1 MSVRPEV
8 FEEVLTKQCKCSEPA
23 VLRVTKSGPNEGR
36 EFWTCENRMC
46 DFFQW
51 NSKSVARA
59 RKQER
64 MAKMAVE
71 TPQKKEEEQEEEIDE
86 EPPRKMCKIVIDDET
101 TLTIPRDRL
110 TKLLFD

>member
-8 FEEVLTKQCKCSEPA
+8 FEEVLAKQCKCKQPA

-36 EFWTCENRMC
+36 EFWTCNDRVCE
-46 DFFQW
+46 FFQW
-51 NSKSVARA
+51 NGPSAKRIQKMARMA
-59 RKQER
+59 IETPSKQED
-64 MAKMAVE
+64 
-71 TPQKKEEEQEEEIDE
+71 EEEDEVEE

-110 TKLLFD
+110 AKLLFD

>member
-8 FEEVLTKQCKCSEPA
+8 FEEVLGKQCKCNEA
-23 VLRVTKSGPNEGR
+23 AILRTTKSGPNEGR
-36 EFWTCENRMC
+36 QFWTCKDRVC

-51 NSKSVARA
+51 HSKSVAKA
-59 RKQER
+59 RKEQR
-64 MAKMAVE
+64 LAHMAIE
-71 TPQKKEEEQEEEIDE
+71 TPPKQEEDDDKIEE

>member
-8 FEEVLTKQCKCSEPA
+8 FEEVLAKQCKCLEPA

-59 RKQER
+59 RKEQR
-64 MAKMAVE
+64 LAHMAIE
-71 TPQKKEEEQEEEIDE
+71 TPPKKEEDDDVIEV
-86 EPPRKMCKIVIDDET
+86 EPPRMMCKIVIDDEW

-110 TKLLFD
+110 AKLLFD

>member
-8 FEEVLTKQCKCSEPA
+8 FKEVLTKQCKCEQPA
-23 VLRVTKSGPNEGR
+23 ILRVTKSGPNEGR
-36 EFWTCENRMC
+36 EFWTCNDRVC

-51 NSKSVARA
+51 NSPSVAKA
-59 RKQER
+59 RK
-64 MAKMAVE
+64 MARMAVE
-71 TPQKKEEEQEEEIDE
+71 TPPKKTDDEDEEIEED
-86 EPPRKMCKIVIDDET
+86 EPPRKMCKIVIDGET

>member
-8 FEEVLTKQCKCSEPA
+8 FEEVLAKQCKCKVPA

-36 EFWTCENRMC
+36 EFWTCQERSC

-51 NSKSVARA
+51 NGPSVARA
-59 RKQER
+59 RKMAR
-64 MAKMAVE
+64 MAIE
-71 TPQKKEEEQEEEIDE
+71 TPPKKTDDEEDEVEE

-101 TLTIPRDRL
+101 TLTIPRERL
-110 TKLLFD
+110 VKLLFD